1 MFPLYVPVGG
11 NYYVLL
17 LHYVT
22 HGSSRVSNVFY
33 CTCVRTGVCVC
44 TTCMYECVYY
54 ALLYTHTHTS
64 VLPGQP
70 STTHSYLGILGLH
83 VCFNTSSF
91 LKHTFGCCTLSIHLS
106 HMYHCLEFSCW
117 WETSI

>member
-33 CTCVRTGVCVC
+33 LCAHGVCV
-44 TTCMYECVYY
+44 CVYY
-54 ALLYTHTHTS
+54 ALHTHTS

-70 STTHSYLGILGLH
+70 STTHSSLGILGLH

-106 HMYHCLEFSCW
+106 HMYHCFEFSCCG
-117 WETSI
+117 ETSI